1 MVEMSKSLGA
11 RKEVLP
17 GAVNAFVGGG
27 ARAIG
32 NALLLTLPNTQY
44 LISNTCSKGGR
55 CHDTPNHVA

>member
-1 MVEMSKSLGA
+1 MAEMNNSSCE

-44 LISNTCSKGGR
+44 LISNICSKGGR
-55 CHDTPNHVA
+55 CHGTPNHVA

>member
-32 NALLLTLPNTQY
+32 NALLLTLPKY
-44 LISNTCSKGGR
+44 PI
-55 CHDTPNHVA
+55 PNIQHLF